1 MRWLDTVSWAL
12 DRASAYVF
20 LPAMTSIM
28 LMEVIARY
36 LFNAPII
43 WSGEAVSYLLIIVL
57 LLGIP
62 ECTRQNGHIRMDVLT
77 WLMPQWANRAVEV
90 LYALIGIIVFAL
102 IAKKTGGEIGYLRSI
117 PKTSEFLRLPI
128 WLYYA
133 GIALLS
139 GLMMLM
145 FAVRIMRAVTLP
157 KLDTEAGH

>member
-1 MRWLDTVSWAL
+1 MRWLNSISWAL

-20 LPAMTSIM
+20 LPIMTFIM

-36 LFNAPII
+36 VFNAPII
-43 WSGEAVSYLLIIVL
+43 WSGEAVSHVLIIVL
-57 LLGIP
+57 LFGVP

-77 WLMPQWANRAVEV
+77 WLMPEWANRTVEV
-90 LYALIGIIVFAL
+90 FYALIGIVIFVL

-139 GLMMLM
+139 VIMVLM
-145 FAVRIMRAVTLP
+145 FAIRLVRAVTAP
-157 KLDTEAGH
+157 KLESEPSQ